1 MKFLS
6 NTERSTGLLAD
17 RIRQAR
23 RAAKLSQAE
32 LADSLEVASSA
43 VAQWE
48 SPNGTTPRIEKFPAL
63 AAAID
68 VSVDW
73 LLTGRC
79 DKRRHRR
86 AADEHPPAITP
97 DSFAR
102 DMDEELLLKQFRRL
116 PTRVRSLFMGLLVEF
131 GSRNR

>member
-1 MKFLS
+1 MQFLS
-6 NTERSTGLLAD
+6 NAEGSASLLAD

-23 RAAKLSQAE
+23 RAAKLSQAS
-32 LADSLEVASSA
+32 LADTLEVASSA

-63 AAAID
+63 ADAVG

-73 LLTGRC
+73 LLTGRS
-79 DKRRHRR
+79 DKRRQR
-86 AADEHPPAITP
+86 AVDEHPPAITP

-116 PTRVRSLFMGLLVEF
+116 PVRLRRMFMSLLAEF
-131 GSRNR
+131 GNRRA

>member
-6 NTERSTGLLAD
+6 NAEGSSGLLAD

-32 LADSLEVASSA
+32 LAETLEVASSA

-48 SPNGTTPRIEKFPAL
+48 NPNGTTPRIEKFPAL
-63 AAAID
+63 ADAIGVSAA
-68 VSVDW
+68 W
-73 LLTGRC
+73 LLTGRSE
-79 DKRRHRR
+79 KRRQRIV
-86 AADEHPPAITP
+86 DEHLPAITP

-102 DMDEELLLKQFRRL
+102 DVDEELLLKQFRRL
-116 PTRVRSLFMGLLVEF
+116 PVRTRRLFMGLLTEF
-131 GSRNR
+131 GSRRT

>member
-1 MKFLS
+1 MQFLS
-6 NTERSTGLLAD
+6 NAEGSASLLAD

-23 RAAKLSQAE
+23 RAAKLSQAS
-32 LADSLEVASSA
+32 LADTLEVASSA

-63 AAAID
+63 ADAVG

-73 LLTGRC
+73 LLTGRS
-79 DKRRHRR
+79 DKRRQQ
-86 AADEHPPAITP
+86 AVDEHPPAITP

-116 PTRVRSLFMGLLVEF
+116 PVRLRRMFMGLLAEF
-131 GSRNR
+131 GNRRA

>member
-1 MKFLS
+1 MKILS
-6 NTERSTGLLAD
+6 KAEQSAELLAD

-23 RAAKLSQAE
+23 RASKLSQAE
-32 LADSLEVASSA
+32 LADRLDVASSA

-48 SPNGTTPRIEKFPAL
+48 SPHGTTPRIEKIPAL
-63 AAAID
+63 ATAIG

-73 LLTGRC
+73 LLTGRS
-79 DKRRHRR
+79 DKRRSRSV
-86 AADEHPPAITP
+86 DEQSPAITP

-116 PTRVRSLFMGLLVEF
+116 PARVRGLFMGLLVEF
-131 GSRNR
+131 GSRRG

>member
-1 MKFLS
+1 MQFLS
-6 NTERSTGLLAD
+6 NAEEPAGLLAD

-23 RAAKLSQAE
+23 RAAKLSQAD
-32 LADSLEVASSA
+32 LAGTLEVASSA

-63 AAAID
+63 ADAVG

-73 LLTGRC
+73 LLTGRSE
-79 DKRRHRR
+79 KRRQRIV
-86 AADEHPPAITP
+86 DEHLPAITP

-102 DMDEELLLKQFRRL
+102 DIDEELLLKQFRLL
-116 PTRVRSLFMGLLVEF
+116 PVRIRRLFMGLLAEF
-131 GSRNR
+131 GNRRG

>member
-1 MKFLS
+1 MQFLS
-6 NTERSTGLLAD
+6 TAEGPVGLLAD

-23 RAAKLSQAE
+23 RAAKLSQAD

-63 AAAID
+63 ADAVG

-73 LLTGRC
+73 LLTGRS
-79 DKRRHRR
+79 DKRRQGVI
-86 AADEHPPAITP
+86 DEHPSAITP

-102 DMDEELLLKQFRRL
+102 DIDEELLLKQFRRL
-116 PTRVRSLFMGLLVEF
+116 PVRLRRLFMGLLAEF
-131 GSRNR
+131 SNQRG